1 MPKLAEAG
9 PEERTICI
17 LDFDYGA
24 VTQVQQVFPGRQLM
38 LNRIWEQHPD
48 FNLNVASKRK
58 KNR

>member
-1 MPKLAEAG
+1 VNDLHG
-9 PEERTICI
+9 

-38 LNRIWEQHPD
+38 SESKVEKHPD
-48 FNLNVASKRK
+48 FNLNVAFKGK

>member
-1 MPKLAEAG
+1 MPKLGEAG

-24 VTQVQQVFPGRQLM
+24 VTQVLQVFPGRQLM
-38 LNRIWEQHPD
+38 FESKVEKHPD